1 MIDTTFSH
9 YRILEKLGGGG
20 MGVVY
25 KAEDTD
31 LGRFVALKFL
41 PEDVARD
48 PVALER
54 FRREAR
60 AASALNHPNICTIY
74 EIGKHGQESF
84 IAMEYLDGATLKHR
98 IAAKPFDTESLLG
111 LAIEIADALDAA
123 HSKGIVHRDIKP
135 ANIFVTTRGH
145 AKVLDFGLAKV
156 GSPGTRQQQ
165 PDPTSVEAT
174 IDAEH
179 LTSPGTTMGTIAYMS
194 PEQVKGR
201 ELDAR
206 TDLFSFG
213 VVLYEM
219 ATGNLPFR
227 GESTGL
233 IFDAILN
240 RAPVSLVRLNP
251 DAPSALD
258 EIIHKALEKDCDLRY
273 QSAADMRADLK
284 RLKRDTDSGR
294 SQVSA
299 QVPASSA
306 SQVATPVQSTSAPSA
321 AATPASKRSLWL
333 WPVAGLLA
341 LLLAYFL
348 RPTLPAPRVTGI
360 TQITHD
366 GMPKLFLAGD
376 PPPPLM
382 TDGSRIYFVRGEFQ
396 VAEIMQVS
404 TEGGESVPLQAPFR
418 LFGIADISASG
429 SELLVA
435 GPPATADRAAM
446 WIMPVPGGQP
456 RRIGSAM
463 ASDAAF
469 SRDGGGIYYVAGPD
483 IFAAKSDG
491 SQARK
496 IVTVKGIPFWLRVSP
511 DGGRLRFSVFDF
523 KLRTSSLWEAQPD
536 GSHLKQLLA
545 GWINPGNECCGNW
558 TSDGNYYIFQS
569 PRAGI
574 PNLWAVRD
582 KRDLW
587 RKTSTEPVQLTLG
600 QISSQAPL
608 PNKDG
613 TKVFFIGSNPRGEVM
628 KFDQKTRLFSPF
640 LPGLSAEGLAFSQ
653 DGSRVAYVSFPEG
666 ILWQSKIDGSDR
678 HQLTFAPMEVGLPRW
693 SPNGAQI
700 AFAGHELGKS
710 WKIYVL
716 PAEGGNP
723 EQLTSGELDDL
734 DPTWSPDGISLA
746 FAGRDTLARASKEN
760 AIRVLDLKTRQV
772 TTLPDSAGLYSPR
785 WSPDGSHLMAMAADY
800 SKLRL
805 YDFATRRWEDLIT
818 VPSSYPEWSHDGKCV
833 YYTDSFAKSLPV
845 YRICLKDRKTDL
857 VVSFTA
863 AGKLAFGHFGSW
875 TGLSPDDSILGMRDM
890 SVEEIYALDTKLP

>member
-9 YRILEKLGGGG
+9 YRIIEKLGGGG

-41 PEDVARD
+41 PEEVARD

-98 IAAKPFDTESLLG
+98 IAERPFDTEGLLG
-111 LAIEIADALDAA
+111 LGIEIADALDAA

-135 ANIFVTTRGH
+135 ANIFVTMRGL
-145 AKVLDFGLAKV
+145 AKILDFGLAKV
-156 GSPGTRQQQ
+156 GSPGPRRPQS
-165 PDPTSVEAT
+165 DSALVEAT
-174 IDAEH
+174 MDAEH

-201 ELDAR
+201 DLDAR

-219 ATGNLPFR
+219 TTGSLPFR

-240 RAPVSLVRLNP
+240 RAPLSLVRLNP

-294 SQVSA
+294 SQVSSA
-299 QVPASSA
+299 TSINSA
-306 SQVATPVQSTSAPSA
+306 SQVAAPVQSTSAQSGA
-321 AATPASKRSLWL
+321 VSQSRKPAWL
-333 WPVAGLLA
+333 WPVAGTLA
-341 LLLAYFL
+341 LLLVYFL
-348 RPTLPAPRVTGI
+348 RPTLPSPRVTGI
-360 TQITHD
+360 TQLTHD
-366 GMPKLFLAGD
+366 GTPKLFLAGD

-396 VAEIMQVS
+396 QADIMQVS

-418 LFGIADISASG
+418 LFGIADISPSG

-435 GPPATADRAAM
+435 GPPATADKAAM

-456 RRIGSAM
+456 RRIGSAL

-469 SRDGGGIYYVAGPD
+469 ARDGGGIYYVAAPD
-483 IFAAKSDG
+483 IFAAKIDG
-491 SQARK
+491 SQAHK
-496 IVTVKGIPFWLRVSP
+496 ILTVKGIPFWLRVSP
-511 DGGRLRFSVFDF
+511 DGSRLRFSVFDF

-536 GSHLKQLLA
+536 GSHLTQLFT
-545 GWINPGNECCGNW
+545 GWDSPPNECCGSW
-558 TSDGNYYIFQS
+558 TNDGNYYIFQS

-574 PNLWAVRD
+574 PILWAARD

-587 RKTSTEPVQLTLG
+587 RKTSAEPVQLTVG
-600 QISSQAPL
+600 QISSQAPV

-613 TKVFFIGSNPRGEVM
+613 TKVFFIGSSPRGEVM
-628 KFDQKTRLFSPF
+628 RFDQKTRQFSPF
-640 LPGLSAEGLAFSQ
+640 LPGISAEGLAFSP
-653 DGSRVAYVSFPEG
+653 DGARVAYVSFPEG

-693 SPNGAQI
+693 SPMGTQI
-700 AFAGHELGKS
+700 AFAGNEPGKS
-710 WKIYVL
+710 WKVYAL
-716 PAEGGNP
+716 PTDGGNP
-723 EQLTSGELDDL
+723 EQLTSGDLDDL
-734 DPTWSPDGISLA
+734 DPTWSPDGNSLA
-746 FAGRDTLARASKEN
+746 FAGRDTLARISKEN
-760 AIRVLDLKTRQV
+760 AIRILDLKTRQV

-785 WSPDGSHLMAMAADY
+785 WSPDGAHLMAMTADY
-800 SKLRL
+800 SKLKL
-805 YDFATRRWEDLIT
+805 YDFSARKWEDLIT

-845 YRICLKDRKTDL
+845 YRICLSDRKTEL
-857 VVSFTA
+857 VTNLTA

-875 TGLSPDDSILGMRDM
+875 TGLSPDDSILGVRDM
-890 SVEEIYALDTKLP
+890 SVEEIYALDTTLP